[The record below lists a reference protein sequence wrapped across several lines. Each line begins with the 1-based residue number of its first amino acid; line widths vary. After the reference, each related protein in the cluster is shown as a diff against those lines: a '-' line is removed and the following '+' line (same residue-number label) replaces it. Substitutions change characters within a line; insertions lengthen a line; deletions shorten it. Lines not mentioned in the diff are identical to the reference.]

1 MSWFPRCQVVL
12 WDAQMKDATVQAP
25 HGLLACDSAG
35 LWGTELLMVILIL
48 Q

>member
-12 WDAQMKDATVQAP
+12 WDAQMKDAAVQAP
-25 HGLLACDSAG
+25 RGLLACDSAG